1 MIKDISIKSFG
12 PIADVK
18 CEDLGSINLLIGH
31 NGSGKTFFLKGVYA
45 ALKTIEQYQRGKGA
59 SVVQG
64 DIVRFV
70 VLDFS
75 GQFLGFVGQEE

>member
-31 NGSGKTFFLKGVYA
+31 NGSGKTFSLKGFM
-45 ALKTIEQYQRGKGA
+45 LLENH
-59 SVVQG
+59 
-64 DIVRFV
+64 
-70 VLDFS
+70 
-75 GQFLGFVGQEE
+75 